1 MAMIP
6 REMLNEFTAQLNSLS
21 AAARE
26 IAKTKLENLSY
37 SSPDDLFVKTLEILN
52 SVCGTSTDK
61 AAAYAASF
69 YDAVRKLELGETF
82 GAEAISN
89 RSQKRTIGTIDK
101 GIEDI
106 KNGKTYND
114 FMRRMLNQVDYEI
127 KRAAGECVQQNGKRD
142 KRKVRFARVP
152 TGNDTCEFCIMLAS
166 RGFDYLSKESAGST
180 NHYHPNCDCRIVPGF
195 EGETQVEGYDPDALY
210 EQYLENKGRKESKND
225 QFTLTSEEVEKAAQN
240 IDYSRNPRSA
250 YGVQRTT
257 GDYSEDSFISKGK
270 EWRDLIVH
278 DLLGLEGHK
287 VIALPADA
295 PEDYSNI
302 DLLIDGVLYE
312 VKSPKG
318 SLNIN
323 SKNPYR
329 FVESNLRKAKG
340 QFQNRYGR
348 DDAKHD
354 PIRVIF
360 NSYYHDGNDDL
371 IEQEIIRQKEVHEID
386 EVLFVNK
393 TGKIIPL

>member
-21 AAARE
+21 AATRE

-166 RGFDYLSKESAGST
+166 RGFDYLSKESAGSI

-195 EGETQVEGYDPDALY
+195 EGETQVEGYDPDELY
-210 EQYLENKGRKESKND
+210 EQYLENKERKEQRKTNTKKDKVLDYVKENEYEEFYTGSAELLQEEANSIE
-225 QFTLTSEEVEKAAQN
+225 SEIA
-240 IDYSRNPRSA
+240 RS
-250 YGVQRTT
+250 
-257 GDYSEDSFISKGK
+257 I
-270 EWRDLIVH
+270 
-278 DLLGLEGHK
+278 
-287 VIALPADA
+287 
-295 PEDYSNI
+295 
-302 DLLIDGVLYE
+302 
-312 VKSPKG
+312 
-318 SLNIN
+318 
-323 SKNPYR
+323 
-329 FVESNLRKAKG
+329 RKAKG
-340 QFQNRYGR
+340 
-348 DDAKHD
+348 
-354 PIRVIF
+354 IT
-360 NSYYHDGNDDL
+360 
-371 IEQEIIRQKEVHEID
+371 IIIILLC
-386 EVLFVNK
+386 LFWISIQVVV
-393 TGKIIPL
+393 